1 LLSSLMLSADSLIAA
16 FAVSG
21 LLPARNKFA
30 LIVLFGLCDACA
42 SFIGPSLG
50 LALPALGL
58 TQPAFLI
65 VWGGAIALNIPVV
78 AQTRRSPTWPYLL
91 PPLFAIDNLV
101 TPNTAPLSTG
111 LASSVMAALGFG
123 MGSILLRRTSER
135 RVHARWVAGA
145 LVIAGI
151 TSTL

>member
-1 LLSSLMLSADSLIAA
+1 LLSSLMLSADSLIVA

-21 LLPARNKFA
+21 FLSARNKFA
-30 LIVLFGLCDACA
+30 LVVLFGLCDACA

-50 LALPALGL
+50 LALPAPGL
-58 TQPAFLI
+58 TQSAFLI
-65 VWGGAIALNIPVV
+65 VWGGAIAFNLPIV
-78 AQTRRSPTWPYLL
+78 AQTRRSPIWPYLL

-111 LASSVMAALGFG
+111 LVSSVMAALGFVL
-123 MGSILLRRTSER
+123 GSILLNRASER
-135 RVHARWVAGA
+135 RVQARWVAGA

>member
-21 LLPARNKFA
+21 LLSARNKFA

-58 TQPAFLI
+58 TQSAFLI
-65 VWGGAIALNIPVV
+65 VWGGAVALNMPIV
-78 AQTRRSPTWPYLL
+78 AQTRRSPIWSYLL

-111 LASSVMAALGFG
+111 LASSVMATLGFVL
-123 MGSILLRRTSER
+123 GSILLSRASER
-135 RVHARWVAGA
+135 QVQARWVAGA